1 MFFLFWFL
9 RYLNIRR
16 TSAFCPH
23 GCKAALEFG
32 SITLQWELESPAAA
46 SGGNVNMSFVGEEG
60 GLGRRGGGGGSI
72 ELSAFT
78 PSCPALAQQST
89 KSCIKNGQ
97 PVECE

>member
-23 GCKAALEFG
+23 TLEFG

-46 SGGNVNMSFVGEEG
+46 SGGNVNMSFVVTASF
-60 GLGRRGGGGGSI
+60 LGGGGGLG
-72 ELSAFT
+72 EVGRA
-78 PSCPALAQQST
+78 
-89 KSCIKNGQ
+89 
-97 PVECE
+97 